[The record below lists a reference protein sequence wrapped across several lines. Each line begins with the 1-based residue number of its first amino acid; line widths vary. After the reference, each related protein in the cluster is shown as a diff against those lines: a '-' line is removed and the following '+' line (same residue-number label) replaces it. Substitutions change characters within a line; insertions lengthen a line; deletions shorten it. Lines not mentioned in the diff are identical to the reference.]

1 MTEPGAVFARRRDS
15 TDVELL
21 VEDIVQSI
29 DDNVQAVLDVLMPDG
44 RPPFTVPLTEAEILE
59 RFATATPPD
68 WQRWLAELET
78 IPDPAEKRKLAAEL
92 FEHWAAAQTVQAGM
106 GPQRGPV

>member
-1 MTEPGAVFARRRDS
+1 MAEPGSVFARRRDS

-29 DDNVQAVLDVLMPDG
+29 DDNVRAILDVLMPDG
-44 RPPFTVPLTEAEILE
+44 RPPFTVPLTETEVLE

-68 WQRWLAELET
+68 WQSWLAQLET
-78 IPDPAEKRKLAAEL
+78 IPDPVEKRKMASEL
-92 FEHWAAAQTVQAGM
+92 FERWAAVQTVQAGM